1 METIVF
7 GGGCFWCIEAVFQML
22 QGVISVTS
30 GYAGGEAR
38 TADYYKVSNG
48 DTNHA
53 EVVKVVFDPAVISFD
68 QMLAVFFT
76 AHDPTSLNRQGADTG
91 TQYRSVIYYT
101 TPEQKTAVANF
112 VKKLTDDAVYSKP
125 IVTAVEPLV
134 QFFPAEAYHQNY
146 YAQNR
151 DTNPYC
157 QVVINPKVAK
167 IRQIFAHLLKKNG

>member
-1 METIVF
+1 
-7 GGGCFWCIEAVFQML
+7 ML
-22 QGVISVTS
+22 KGVTKVTS
-30 GYAGGEAR
+30 GYAGGEER

-53 EVVKVVFDPAVISFD
+53 EVVEVVFDPNIISLD

-76 AHDPTSLNRQGADTG
+76 AHDPTSLNRQGADAG

-101 TPEQKTAVANF
+101 TPEQKTAVVNF

-157 QVVINPKVAK
+157 QVVIDPKVAK
-167 IRQIFAHLLKKNG
+167 IRQSFAHLLKKNG